1 MIFGSG
7 CFGLMPTAL
16 HFDMSDKWSINIQF
30 KTPVPCLLAFPAG
43 VLRGDRIEIRSPI
56 KTPAGEATCLRKFDQ
71 FFEILQS
78 RLSFISDQL
87 FFFNSSGS
95 FCAIKCTNQPNFSS
109 FIGRTIN
116 SILFKRWFY
125 LTFWKAGRADIFDGQ
140 ILFYQFLSAY
150 SWLGNDF
157 LSQLYKIS
165 LRTLRG
171 IAS

>member
-1 MIFGSG
+1 MIIQVWFLAADVLDKSR
-7 CFGLMPTAL
+7 L
-16 HFDMSDKWSINIQF
+16 HCILTEAYNPDLDILDKWSINIQF
-30 KTPVPCLLAFPAG
+30 KTPVPCL
-43 VLRGDRIEIRSPI
+43 
-56 KTPAGEATCLRKFDQ
+56 RKIDQ

-78 RLSFISDQL
+78 ILSFISDQL
-87 FFFNSSGS
+87 LFFNSSSS

-109 FIGRTIN
+109 FIGRIIN

-157 LSQLYKIS
+157 LSQLCKIS
-165 LRTLRG
+165 LMTLRG
-171 IAS
+171 IGS